1 MTMYPADHGRSS
13 GRLMTG
19 TFTLVAFHAHPDD
32 EALLTGGT
40 IARAAAEGHR
50 VVLVMATLG
59 QAGLAAGPQG
69 DELATRRRAELLASA
84 AALGCA
90 RVETLGYLDSGLD
103 GGFVPDGVAE
113 GPAAQRF
120 ADASVEEAAGL
131 LAALLREEQA
141 AVLTSY
147 DVNGGYGHPDHV
159 QVHRVGARAAELAGT
174 PVVLEATIDRNSL
187 RLLIWP
193 LRLAGRLLPGP
204 PLGGAA
210 SAFTERGALTHR
222 VDVRPYLAR
231 KRAALLAHTSQ
242 TEGGRGWRTVGAL
255 VRLPAPLFALVAGH
269 EYFVEPGRPPGLAPS
284 DDIFQTLRARKA
296 ALGHVVLQAGRGQT
310 GSGDGA
316 QNG

>member
-1 MTMYPADHGRSS
+1 V
-13 GRLMTG
+13 TG

-40 IARAAAEGHR
+40 LARAAAEGHR
-50 VVLVMATLG
+50 VVLVVATLG

-103 GGFVPDGVAE
+103 GGFVPE
-113 GPAAQRF
+113 GGGFVPEGRAAQRF
-120 ADASVEEAAGL
+120 ADAPVEEAAGR
-131 LAALLREEQA
+131 LAALLRDEQA

-174 PVVLEATIDRNSL
+174 PVVLEATIDRSSL
-187 RLLIWP
+187 RPLLWP
-193 LRLAGRLLPGP
+193 LRLAGRLLPGL

-210 SAFTERGALTHR
+210 SAFTEREALTHR
-222 VDVRPYLAR
+222 VDVRPHLAR
-231 KRAALLAHTSQ
+231 KRAALRAHASQ
-242 TEGGRGWRTVGAL
+242 TEGGRGWRTIGAL
-255 VRLPAPLFALVAGH
+255 LRLPAPLFALVAGR
-269 EYFVEPGRPPGLAPS
+269 EWFVERGRLPARAPS
-284 DDIFQTLRARKA
+284 DDIFQSLR
-296 ALGHVVLQAGRGQT
+296 L
-310 GSGDGA
+310 
-316 QNG
+316 